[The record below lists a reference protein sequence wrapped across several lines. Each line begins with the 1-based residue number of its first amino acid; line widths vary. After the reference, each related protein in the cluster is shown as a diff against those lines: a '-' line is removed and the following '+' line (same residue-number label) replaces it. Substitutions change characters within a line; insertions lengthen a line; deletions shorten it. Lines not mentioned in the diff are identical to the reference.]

1 MTGFVLAGVQ
11 WEPVLGDVEGNLAAS
26 SAWIRRAAAEGARL
40 VVLPEAS
47 SAGYVFEDRAE
58 AAKYAEPIPDGPTST
73 GWAALAAELGI
84 WIVGGLTELDGDRVY
99 NSAVVLGPDGHLGTY
114 RKAHLWNDEK
124 RIYDPN
130 TAGFPVFDTP
140 LGRIGVGICYDAW
153 FPEMFRSAAV
163 QGADLLVLPSNWVP
177 VPGQP
182 DTGPAMAHLMC
193 MTGAHSNQFFVA
205 GISRIGVERGQEFVG
220 RSVLV
225 GPDGW
230 PLAEPASRDREELV
244 LAEVDL
250 ISTRRQRRENP
261 FNQPLADRRTD
272 LYSS

>member
-1 MTGFVLAGVQ
+1 MTGFLLAGVQ
-11 WEPVLGDVEGNLAAS
+11 MRPTFGDVRANLAAS
-26 SAWIRRAAAEGARL
+26 SLWIREAAARGAKL
-40 VVLPEAS
+40 VVLPEAA
-47 SAGYVFEDRAE
+47 SAGYVFTDRAE
-58 AAKYAEPIPDGPTST
+58 AAQHAEPVPDGPTSA
-73 GWAALAAELGI
+73 GWAALAAELKI
-84 WIVGGLTELDGDRVY
+84 WIVGGVTERYGDRIY
-99 NSAVVLGPDGHLGTY
+99 NSAVVLGPGGHLGTY

-124 RIYDPN
+124 RIYDRN

-153 FPEMFRSAAV
+153 FPETFRSAAL
-163 QGADLLVLPSNWVP
+163 QGADLVVLPSNWVP

-182 DTGPAMAHLMC
+182 GDGPAMAHLMC
-193 MTGAHSNQFFVA
+193 MTGAHSNQYYVA

-230 PLAEPASRDREELV
+230 PLAGPASRDREELV
-244 LAEVDL
+244 TAEVDL
-250 ISTRRQRRENP
+250 IGTRRERRDNP